1 MTGAWSGHYDAST
14 VDQNAIID
22 EQDGIYFATGFTGR
36 GLMHSPAVGLA
47 VSEMVAGAPLGFD
60 LSAYKLNRASNREK
74 YVVWFDQ
81 ARGTIERQGLSH
93 FFGLSNYAAP
103 FVLMQLMRT
112 HHDAA

>member
-1 MTGAWSGHYDAST
+1 LEPAWGSWDELWERLYYRFPGIFDRAKMTGAWSGYYDAST

-47 VSEMVAGAPLGFD
+47 VSEMVAGTPLSFD

-74 YVVWFDQ
+74 YV
-81 ARGTIERQGLSH
+81 I
-93 FFGLSNYAAP
+93 
-103 FVLMQLMRT
+103 
-112 HHDAA
+112 